1 MSETDRVIQKMKNIL
16 AIMENMGD
24 VIPQFPTTLD
34 EPRIY
39 LSRAQTDIC
48 KRNDKLK
55 HLVLPGWVRLRLVAD
70 ALDYGQDGINRA
82 MEYTGH
88 KPWLWATEF
97 ENVHTT
103 WKFEEPRLNI
113 GGKEYKD
120 SETYYKSQQDPVRS
134 VAKAAEWDLKKE
146 EVMRKA
152 VWAKFEAS
160 QEARDLLISTHPHPL
175 LSIKDDTFYG
185 FHPEYGGQNKLAEI
199 LMDLRQKYVDG
210 TRYRSMDGR

>member
-24 VIPQFPTTLD
+24 IIPQFPTTLD

-48 KRNDKLK
+48 KKNDKLK

-70 ALDYGQDGINRA
+70 ALKYGQDGINHA
-82 MEYTGH
+82 MESTGH

-103 WKFEEPRLNI
+103 WKFEEPRLMI
-113 GGKEYKD
+113 GGKEYRD
-120 SETYYKSQQDPVRS
+120 SEDYYKSQKDPVRS
-134 VAKAAEWDLKKE
+134 DENAAEWNLKKE

-175 LSIKDDTFYG
+175 LSIKEDTFYG
-185 FHPEYGGQNKLAEI
+185 FHPQYGGQNKLAKI
-199 LMDLRQKYVDG
+199 LMDLRQRYVDG